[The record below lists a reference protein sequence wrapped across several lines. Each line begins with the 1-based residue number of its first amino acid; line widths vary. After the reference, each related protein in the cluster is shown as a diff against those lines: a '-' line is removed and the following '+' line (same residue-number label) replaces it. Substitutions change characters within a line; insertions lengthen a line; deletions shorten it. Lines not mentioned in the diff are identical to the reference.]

1 MNNNTINNGQHMQD
15 VLYVI
20 KAIMLALDL
29 KTLKVAKRLL
39 WRPDVDISIYE
50 NTLTN
55 EYVIELENRRLDY
68 EKDNDSK

>member
-1 MNNNTINNGQHMQD
+1 MDNNTIKNGQHIQGM
-15 VLYVI
+15 LYVI

-29 KTLKVAKRLL
+29 KTLKVPKRLL
-39 WRPDVDISIYE
+39 WRPDIDISIYE